1 MRLGEM
7 LLERQF
13 VSADDL
19 QRALELQKERGE
31 KIGKILI
38 DGGYC
43 AARDVMAVLAEQ
55 LRVPLVAIDGPPPV
69 SPETEKL
76 SPRFLR
82 QFRCLPLALHDSSL
96 TLAMA
101 DPLDFETLAAVR
113 TIHGL
118 ACRSRA
124 RLRAGDPRRGRQI
137 LRRERPDIDSGFRG
151 GRWPGRRGPRAPSRY
166 GERGARHPA
175 GERDDRA
182 WP

>member
-55 LRVPLVAIDGPPPV
+55 LRVRHLFGILGALVRRQRAGKRDTRPGVHDVVAPVRGGAGPD
-69 SPETEKL
+69 
-76 SPRFLR
+76 R
-82 QFRCLPLALHDSSL
+82 
-96 TLAMA
+96 
-101 DPLDFETLAAVR
+101 
-113 TIHGL
+113 
-118 ACRSRA
+118 
-124 RLRAGDPRRGRQI
+124 RLRSYHP
-137 LRRERPDIDSGFRG
+137 GFCGSSAACHWRCTI
-151 GRWPGRRGPRAPSRY
+151 RA
-166 GERGARHPA
+166 
-175 GERDDRA
+175 
-182 WP
+182 